1 MLYVALCQRSLHK
14 GSLTQGHLMR
24 HLYAFAFI
32 ASMSFVTSRPVLSAE
47 DQIAAFYLG
56 KTITL
61 TVAAGAGG
69 SYDVYARALADHYG
83 RHIPGQP
90 SVVVKLTSG
99 VGGGIATAI
108 QLENTAAKDGTIIGM
123 TQQTNLVSQLT
134 ETAAMGKYDV
144 GKWQWLGLMAPV
156 RNMLAVWYTAPAQT
170 LEQAKQK
177 EVVIGATGRASPTFS
192 VPQALNQL
200 IGTKFKMVLGYQG
213 VNDLNLAME
222 RGEIQGRGASWSS
235 VMLQA
240 PNYII
245 EKKLKPLVVDGLTRE
260 PSLPDVPLLVD
271 LATTDQ
277 QRQAVR
283 LMSSAAEF
291 GRAIFAPPGVP
302 AERVEALRRSFDA
315 TMRDP
320 QFLAEAEKL
329 QLPIEPARGE
339 ELQRITKD
347 VLATTPEAIAYAR
360 DLMGSQ

>member
-1 MLYVALCQRSLHK
+1 
-14 GSLTQGHLMR
+14 MR
-24 HLYAFAFI
+24 YAHA
-32 ASMSFVTSRPVLSAE
+32 LSALTLACSALLTHHARA
-47 DQIAAFYLG
+47 DDAATPFYAG

-69 SYDVYARALADHYG
+69 SYDVYARALADFYG
-83 RHIPGQP
+83 RHIAGQP
-90 SVVVKLTSG
+90 VVVVKLTSG

-108 QLENTAAKDGTIIGM
+108 QLENTALKDGTVIGM

-134 ETAAMGKYDV
+134 ETAAMGKYNV
-144 GKWQWLGLMAPV
+144 GTWQWIGLMAPV
-156 RNMLAVWYTAPAQT
+156 RNMLALWYTSPAQS
-170 LEQAKQK
+170 LEDAKTK

-240 PNYII
+240 PQYIT
-245 EKKLKPLVVDGLTRE
+245 EKKLKALVVDGLTRE
-260 PSLPDVPLLVD
+260 PTLPDVPLLVD
-271 LATTDQ
+271 LAKTDE

-302 AERVEALRRSFDA
+302 AERVTLLRRAFDA
-315 TMRDP
+315 TMTDP
-320 QFLAEAEKL
+320 HFLEEAKKL
-329 QLPIEPARGE
+329 QLPIEPATGE
-339 ELQRITKD
+339 ALERITRE
-347 VLATTPEAIAYAR
+347 VLATSPAAIAYAR